1 MAKKKTPA
9 KKAKT
14 EKNKKVASARQA
26 KPVKKPALKA
36 KPVAAAKAATAK
48 PVNGKT
54 VLNAKALAK
63 KPVPA
68 KSAAAKSAK
77 APVAPAKAPA
87 AKPPVATKALKGAAS
102 TPERKVAAAVSK
114 KAKAEAGKKALKAAI
129 AATPEVAAPESEIIL
144 TNAEGKRYCKVG
156 ECDELATSDSYCR
169 YHYLLNWK
177 KIQLRKKIL
186 AGDKLNRY
194 IEELTARY
202 PDKYLEMIRKD
213 LATDKDFLAAL
224 QELEIDEGA
233 DDYENEDDSKTY
245 VDEIRGT
252 GGGGGGQEED
262 DY

>member
-1 MAKKKTPA
+1 MFAYIGHMAKKKTPP
-9 KKAKT
+9 KKAKP

-26 KPVKKPALKA
+26 KPVAKAAKKVAAKAKAPVPAKKAAPVKPTKEALKA
-36 KPVAAAKAATAK
+36 AKPAKSAPVKAGKPTEATLAAAKAALLSA
-48 PVNGKT
+48 
-54 VLNAKALAK
+54 AK
-63 KPVPA
+63 KGKQVEG
-68 KSAAAKSAK
+68 K
-77 APVAPAKAPA
+77 
-87 AKPPVATKALKGAAS
+87 KGAKEA
-102 TPERKVAAAVSK
+102 TALPPELAAV
-114 KAKAEAGKKALKAAI
+114 
-129 AATPEVAAPESEIIL
+129 ESEVIL
-144 TNAEGKRYCKVG
+144 TNADGKRYCKVG

-233 DDYENEDDSKTY
+233 EDTEYEDDSKTY
-245 VDEIRGT
+245 IDEVRGT
-252 GGGGGGQEED
+252 TSGGGGQEED